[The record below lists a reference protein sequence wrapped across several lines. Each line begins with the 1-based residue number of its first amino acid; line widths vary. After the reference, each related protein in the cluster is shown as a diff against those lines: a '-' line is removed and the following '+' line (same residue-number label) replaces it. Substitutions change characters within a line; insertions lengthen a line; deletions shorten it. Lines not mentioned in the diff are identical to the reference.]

1 MFNTPVK
8 ACSLEMPHDSE
19 HDFDNGGNTPWGG
32 RTHGNAHQ
40 NKRWATRCLEQM
52 QFRILFVMVFTW
64 FLFAAVLK
72 SFTLQRASSKDSCW
86 QEARREAYSLTPYA
100 FMRI

>member
-1 MFNTPVK
+1 MATHNKT
-8 ACSLEMPHDSE
+8 SD
-19 HDFDNGGNTPWGG
+19 G
-32 RTHGNAHQ
+32 THGI
-40 NKRWATRCLEQM
+40 WEQM

-72 SFTLQRASSKDSCW
+72 SLTLQRGSSTDSCW
-86 QEARREAYSLTPYA
+86 QEARREACSLTPYA